1 VWRGA
6 WSQTRLARDV
16 QDTWR
21 PNTTQLR
28 VHLGVQEQSD
38 LDWMPRPHTESDFD
52 VPHMV
57 RKISS

>member
-1 VWRGA
+1 MRP
-6 WSQTRLARDV
+6 ARDV

-28 VHLGVQEQSD
+28 VHLGVQEQSAI
-38 LDWMPRPHTESDFD
+38 DWTPRPHIESDFD

-57 RKISS
+57 GKIFS